1 MRAAVLEQ
9 FGSPLV
15 LSEIPIPSAGP
26 GRVLVRVQA
35 SGVNPLD
42 TKIRA
47 GKAAHAQSRLPAVLG
62 LDLAGV
68 VEQVGTGVTG
78 FAPGDQVYGL
88 TGGVGTL
95 QGSLAEYAAVDA
107 RLLAHRPAALSPRQA
122 AALPLA
128 AITAWEGL
136 VDRARVHEGQKVLV
150 HGGAGGIGHIAVQL
164 ALARGAQV
172 YATGSARS
180 LETIEQLGATPID
193 YTATTPEEY
202 LARHTDGEGF
212 DIVFDTVGG
221 ATLEASFTAVRVHTG
236 HVVSALG
243 WGNPSIAP
251 LSFRGA
257 TYSGIF
263 ALLPM
268 LTGEGRTHHGEILA
282 AAAPLVDSGTLT
294 PRVDPRRFDLSSV
307 GDAHDAVE
315 QGAAAGKIVID
326 IAE

>member
-1 MRAAVLEQ
+1 MQAAVLEQ

-15 LSEIPIPSAGP
+15 LSEIPTPVAGP
-26 GRVLVRVQA
+26 GQVLVRVAA

-47 GKAAHAQSRLPAVLG
+47 GKAAHARSRLPAVLG

-68 VEQVGTGVTG
+68 VEQVGAGVTG

-107 RLLAHRPAALSPRQA
+107 RLLAHKPAALSMREA

-128 AITAWEGL
+128 AVTAWEGL
-136 VDRARVHEGQKVLV
+136 VDRARVHDGHKVLV
-150 HGGAGGIGHIAVQL
+150 HGGAGGIGHVAVQL
-164 ALARGAQV
+164 ARARGAEV
-172 YATGSARS
+172 FATGSGRS
-180 LETIEQLGATPID
+180 LDTIRRLGATPID
-193 YTATTPEEY
+193 YTTTAADEY
-202 LARHTDGEGF
+202 IARHTGGEGF
-212 DIVFDTVGG
+212 DIVFDSVGG
-221 ATLEASFTAVRVHTG
+221 ATLDASFAAVRVHTG

-243 WGNPSIAP
+243 WGTHSIAP

-268 LTGEGRTHHGEILA
+268 LTGEGRTHHGEILRDTA
-282 AAAPLVDSGTLT
+282 ALADAGTLT
-294 PRVDPRRFDLSSV
+294 PRVDPRRFDLRSV

-315 QGAAAGKIVID
+315 KGATAGKIVID
-326 IAE
+326 IAG